1 MTKNMNK
8 NVIEVIFNLK
18 SKCCS
23 KEEKIRTDLNISPA
37 EFKGIMSIEPGV
49 IVPCKVLSQKMGLS
63 VSRGS
68 RVIEKLMKSG
78 FMEEVKT
85 SGDRRVMNVTL
96 AKKGINVQRKI
107 SKSLQ
112 ECEHK
117 ILKNFSK
124 TELESLVSS
133 LIKVNEVLS

>member
-1 MTKNMNK
+1 MKK
-8 NVIEVIFNLK
+8 NVIEVIFALK

-23 KEEKIRTDLNISPA
+23 KEDKIREELKLSPA
-37 EFKGIMSIEPGV
+37 EFKGIISIEPGV

-78 FMEEVKT
+78 YMEEVKT
-85 SGDRRVMNVTL
+85 NGDRRVVNITL
-96 AKKGINVQRKI
+96 TKKGINIQKKI
-107 SKSLQ
+107 MKILQ
-112 ECEHK
+112 DCEHK

-124 TELESLVSS
+124 PELESLIASLAKVS
-133 LIKVNEVLS
+133 EVLN

>member
-1 MTKNMNK
+1 MNK
-8 NVIEVIFNLK
+8 NVIEVIFALK

-23 KEEKIRTDLNISPA
+23 KEEKIREELKISPA
-37 EFKGIMSIEPGV
+37 EFKGLMSIEPGV

-78 FMEEVKT
+78 FLEEVKT

-96 AKKGINVQRKI
+96 SKKGINTQKKI
-107 SKSLQ
+107 SKNFQ

-117 ILKNFSK
+117 ILKNLTK
-124 TELESLVSS
+124 PELELLITS
-133 LIKVNEVLS
+133 LIKVNEVLT

>member
-1 MTKNMNK
+1 MKK
-8 NVIEVIFNLK
+8 NVIEVIFALK

-23 KEEKIRTDLNISPA
+23 KEDKIREELKLSPA
-37 EFKGIMSIEPGV
+37 EFKGLISIEPGV

-78 FMEEVKT
+78 YMEEVKT
-85 SGDRRVMNVTL
+85 IGDRRVVNITL
-96 AKKGINVQRKI
+96 AKKGINTQKKI
-107 SKSLQ
+107 MKILQ
-112 ECEHK
+112 DCEHK

-124 TELESLVSS
+124 PELESLIASLVKVS
-133 LIKVNEVLS
+133 EVLS

>member
-1 MTKNMNK
+1 MKK
-8 NVIEVIFNLK
+8 NVIEVIFALK

-23 KEEKIRTDLNISPA
+23 KEEKIREELKLSPA
-37 EFKGIMSIEPGV
+37 EFKGLLSIEPGV

-78 FMEEVKT
+78 YMEEVKT
-85 SGDRRVMNVTL
+85 IGDRRVVNITL
-96 AKKGINVQRKI
+96 AKKGINTQKKI
-107 SKSLQ
+107 MKILQ
-112 ECEHK
+112 DCEHK

-124 TELESLVSS
+124 PELESLITS
-133 LIKVNEVLS
+133 LVKVNEVLS

>member
-1 MTKNMNK
+1 MSK
-8 NVIEVIFNLK
+8 NVIDVIFALK

-23 KEEKIRTDLNISPA
+23 KEERIREELKISPA
-37 EFKGIMSIEPGV
+37 EFKGLISIEPGV

-85 SGDRRVMNVTL
+85 SGDRRVMNITL
-96 AKKGINVQRKI
+96 SKKGIIARKKI
-107 SKSLQ
+107 MKELHD
-112 ECEHK
+112 CEHK
-117 ILKNFSK
+117 ILKNLSK
-124 TELESLVSS
+124 TELETLISS
-133 LIKVNEVLS
+133 LIKVNDALS

>member
-1 MTKNMNK
+1 MNK
-8 NVIEVIFNLK
+8 TVIDVIFALK

-23 KEEKIRTDLNISPA
+23 KEDKIREELKVSPA
-37 EFKGIMSIEPGV
+37 EFKGLMSIEPGM
-49 IVPCKVLSQKMGLS
+49 IVPCKILAQKMGLS

-78 FMEEVKT
+78 FLEEVKT
-85 SGDRRVMNVTL
+85 SGDRRVVNVTL
-96 AKKGINVQRKI
+96 ARKGISTQKKI
-107 SKSLQ
+107 IKILQ

-124 TELESLVSS
+124 PELESLIASLVKVS
-133 LIKVNEVLS
+133 EVLN

>member
-1 MTKNMNK
+1 MNK
-8 NVIEVIFNLK
+8 NVIEVIFALK
-18 SKCCS
+18 SKCCT
-23 KEEKIRTDLNISPA
+23 KEEKIREELKISPA
-37 EFKGIMSIEPGV
+37 EFKGLMSIEPGV

-78 FMEEVKT
+78 FLEEVKT

-96 AKKGINVQRKI
+96 SKKGINTQKKI
-107 SKSLQ
+107 SKNFQ

-117 ILKNFSK
+117 ILKNLTK
-124 TELESLVSS
+124 PELELLITS
-133 LIKVNEVLS
+133 LIKVNEVLT

>member
-1 MTKNMNK
+1 MKK
-8 NVIEVIFNLK
+8 NVIEVIFALK

-23 KEEKIRTDLNISPA
+23 KEDKIREELKLSPA
-37 EFKGIMSIEPGV
+37 EFKGLISIEPGV

-78 FMEEVKT
+78 YMEEVKT
-85 SGDRRVMNVTL
+85 SGDRRVVNITL
-96 AKKGINVQRKI
+96 AKKGINVQKKI
-107 SKSLQ
+107 MKILQ
-112 ECEHK
+112 DCEHK

-124 TELESLVSS
+124 PELESLIAS
-133 LIKVNEVLS
+133 LVKVNEVLS

>member
-1 MTKNMNK
+1 MKK
-8 NVIEVIFNLK
+8 NVIEVIFALK
-18 SKCCS
+18 SKCCT
-23 KEEKIRTDLNISPA
+23 KEEKIREELKVSPA
-37 EFKGIMSIEPGV
+37 EFKGLISIEPGV

-78 FMEEVKT
+78 YMEEVKT

-96 AKKGINVQRKI
+96 SKKGINTQRKI
-107 SKSLQ
+107 MKILQ

-124 TELESLVSS
+124 PELESLIAS
-133 LIKVNEVLS
+133 LVKVNEVLS

>member
-1 MTKNMNK
+1 MNK
-8 NVIEVIFNLK
+8 NFIDVIFALK
-18 SKCCS
+18 TKCCS
-23 KEEKIRTDLNISPA
+23 KEDKIRAELKLSPA

-68 RVIEKLMKSG
+68 RVVEKLMKSG
-78 FMEEVKT
+78 FLEEVKT

-96 AKKGINVQRKI
+96 AKKGVNVQRRILKI
-107 SKSLQ
+107 LQ
-112 ECEHK
+112 DCEHK

-124 TELESLVSS
+124 PELESLITS
-133 LIKVNEVLS
+133 LLKVNEVLN

>member
-1 MTKNMNK
+1 MNK
-8 NVIEVIFNLK
+8 TVIDVIFTLK

-23 KEEKIRTDLNISPA
+23 KEDKIREEINVSPA
-37 EFKGIMSIEPGV
+37 EFKGLMSIEPGM
-49 IVPCKVLSQKMGLS
+49 IVPCKILAQKMGLS

-78 FMEEVKT
+78 FLEEVKT

-96 AKKGINVQRKI
+96 ARKGINTQKKI
-107 SKSLQ
+107 LKILQ
-112 ECEHK
+112 DCEHK

-124 TELESLVSS
+124 PELESLIAS

>member
-1 MTKNMNK
+1 MNK
-8 NVIEVIFNLK
+8 NVIDVIFALK

-23 KEEKIRTDLNISPA
+23 KEEKIREELNISPA
-37 EFKGIMSIEPGV
+37 EFKGLISIEPGV

-68 RVIEKLMKSG
+68 RVIEKLMKGG

-85 SGDRRVMNVTL
+85 SGDRRVMNITL
-96 AKKGINVQRKI
+96 AKKGIAVQKKI
-107 SKSLQ
+107 MKNLQ

-117 ILKNFSK
+117 ILKNLTK
-124 TELESLVSS
+124 PELETLITSL
-133 LIKVNEVLS
+133 LKVNEVLS

>member
-1 MTKNMNK
+1 MKK
-8 NVIEVIFNLK
+8 NVLEVIFALK

-23 KEEKIRTDLNISPA
+23 KEDKIREELNLSPA
-37 EFKGIMSIEPGV
+37 EFKGLLSIEPGV

-78 FMEEVKT
+78 YMEEVKT
-85 SGDRRVMNVTL
+85 NGDRRVMNVTL
-96 AKKGINVQRKI
+96 TKKGINTQKKI
-107 SKSLQ
+107 MKILQ
-112 ECEHK
+112 DCEHK

-124 TELESLVSS
+124 PELESLIASLVKVS
-133 LIKVNEVLS
+133 EVLS

>member
-1 MTKNMNK
+1 MKKT
-8 NVIEVIFNLK
+8 VIDVIFTLK

-23 KEEKIRTDLNISPA
+23 KEDKIREELNVSPA
-37 EFKGIMSIEPGV
+37 EFKGLMSIEPGM
-49 IVPCKVLSQKMGLS
+49 IVPCKILAQKMGLS

-78 FMEEVKT
+78 FLEEVKT

-96 AKKGINVQRKI
+96 ARKGINTQKKI
-107 SKSLQ
+107 LKILQ
-112 ECEHK
+112 DCEHK

-124 TELESLVSS
+124 PELESLIAS

>member
-1 MTKNMNK
+1 MNK
-8 NVIEVIFNLK
+8 NVIEVIFALK

-23 KEEKIRTDLNISPA
+23 KEERIREELKISPA
-37 EFKGIMSIEPGV
+37 EFKGLMSIEPGV

-78 FMEEVKT
+78 YMEEVKT
-85 SGDRRVMNVTL
+85 SGDRRVMNITL
-96 AKKGINVQRKI
+96 AKKGISIQKKI
-107 SKSLQ
+107 SKNFQ

-117 ILKNFSK
+117 ILKNLSK
-124 TELESLVSS
+124 SELELLISS
-133 LIKVNEVLS
+133 LIKVNEVLG

>member
-1 MTKNMNK
+1 MNK
-8 NVIEVIFNLK
+8 TVIDVIFALK

-23 KEEKIRTDLNISPA
+23 KEDKIREELKVSPA
-37 EFKGIMSIEPGV
+37 EFKGLMSIEPGM
-49 IVPCKVLSQKMGLS
+49 IVPCKILAQKMGLS

-78 FMEEVKT
+78 FLEEVKT
-85 SGDRRVMNVTL
+85 TGDRRVMNVTL
-96 AKKGINVQRKI
+96 ARKGINTQRKI
-107 SKSLQ
+107 VKILQ

-124 TELESLVSS
+124 PELELLISS
-133 LIKVNEVLS
+133 LAKVNEVLN

>member
-1 MTKNMNK
+1 MKN
-8 NVIEVIFNLK
+8 NVIEIIFALK

-23 KEEKIRTDLNISPA
+23 KEDKIREELKLSPA
-37 EFKGIMSIEPGV
+37 EFNGLLSIEPGV

-78 FMEEVKT
+78 YMEEVKT
-85 SGDRRVMNVTL
+85 GSDRRVMNITL
-96 AKKGINVQRKI
+96 AKKGINVQRRIMKI
-107 SKSLQ
+107 LQ
-112 ECEHK
+112 DCEHK

-124 TELESLVSS
+124 PELESLIAS
-133 LIKVNEVLS
+133 LVKVNEVLS

>member
-1 MTKNMNK
+1 MKK
-8 NVIEVIFNLK
+8 NVIEVIFALK
-18 SKCCS
+18 SKCCT
-23 KEEKIRTDLNISPA
+23 KEEKIRGELKVSPA
-37 EFKGIMSIEPGV
+37 EFKGLISIEPGV

-78 FMEEVKT
+78 YMEEVKT

-96 AKKGINVQRKI
+96 AKKGINTQRKI
-107 SKSLQ
+107 MKILQ

-117 ILKNFSK
+117 ILKKFSK
-124 TELESLVSS
+124 PELESLIAS
-133 LIKVNEVLS
+133 LVKVNEVLT

>member
-1 MTKNMNK
+1 MRK
-8 NVIEVIFNLK
+8 NVIEVIFMLK
-18 SKCCS
+18 SKCCT
-23 KEEKIRTDLNISPA
+23 KEEKIREELKVSPA
-37 EFKGIMSIEPGV
+37 EFKGLISIEPGV

-78 FMEEVKT
+78 YMEEVKT

-96 AKKGINVQRKI
+96 SKKGINTQRKI
-107 SKSLQ
+107 MKILQ
-112 ECEHK
+112 DCEHK

-124 TELESLVSS
+124 PELESLIAS
-133 LIKVNEVLS
+133 LVKVNEALG

>member
-1 MTKNMNK
+1 MKKT
-8 NVIEVIFNLK
+8 VIDVIFTLK

-23 KEEKIRTDLNISPA
+23 KEDKIREELNVSPA
-37 EFKGIMSIEPGV
+37 EFKGLMSIEPGM
-49 IVPCKVLSQKMGLS
+49 IVPCKILAQKMGLS

-78 FMEEVKT
+78 FLEEVKT

-96 AKKGINVQRKI
+96 ARKGINTQKRILKI
-107 SKSLQ
+107 LQ
-112 ECEHK
+112 DCEHK

-124 TELESLVSS
+124 PELESLIAS

>member
-1 MTKNMNK
+1 MKK
-8 NVIEVIFNLK
+8 NVIEVIFALK

-23 KEEKIRTDLNISPA
+23 REDKIREELNLSPA
-37 EFKGIMSIEPGV
+37 EFKGLISIEPGV

-78 FMEEVKT
+78 YMEEVKT
-85 SGDRRVMNVTL
+85 SGDRRVVNITL
-96 AKKGINVQRKI
+96 AKKGINTQKKI
-107 SKSLQ
+107 MKILQ
-112 ECEHK
+112 DCEHK

-124 TELESLVSS
+124 PELESLIASLVKVS
-133 LIKVNEVLS
+133 EVLS